1 MSKVSEISAYH
12 ENLIKTG
19 LLRRGNRPSVWAQH
33 FGDMSNINYPWK
45 LHLYAKG
52 YDDWYNLAR
61 VVIPYLV
68 RENATFK
75 TVNYNPHWVGNYPIL
90 ENDSEQFGKA
100 FTIYPNNQKEFEK
113 LVLGLNEVISHA
125 NLHTDPELDEDYH
138 NIAFEKT
145 LGDTGRIFYRVERD
159 KQGEYIDAKEARKK
173 NPTNPYNPF
182 GFPDPFANLLPSS
195 NAPKKQHAQQKKST
209 ADAFWHEVKKIADSE
224 SMGRSSDGKGASV
237 YFSPRSE
244 KDIIALESV
253 LKKFNLKYDV
263 HYSNMFGKNVLR
275 VLNQE
280 LDKLYAGPQPQHQE
294 PQAAQQKVN
303 TGSGSFLDA
312 LYKIGTTEK
321 ILKSSDGKGGS
332 VYFYPHDAKDMA
344 TLESL
349 LRAAGMKYDIH
360 YSSMLNKNVL
370 RVSNKDL
377 TVQIPDKPR
386 NAPQQK
392 DAGKFKSG
400 EKNIQKKNKEKS
412 FIEMLKEAFG
422 RRG

>member
-19 LLRRGNRPSVWAQH
+19 LLRLGNRPSVWAQH

-75 TVNYNPHWVGNYPIL
+75 TVNYNPHWVGNYPII
-90 ENDSEQFGKA
+90 EDDSEQFGKA

-159 KQGEYIDAKEARKK
+159 KQGEYIGSEAARKK
-173 NPTNPYNPF
+173 NPSNPYNPF

-195 NAPKKQHAQQKKST
+195 NAPKKQPAQQK
-209 ADAFWHEVKKIADSE
+209 A
-224 SMGRSSDGKGASV
+224 
-237 YFSPRSE
+237 
-244 KDIIALESV
+244 
-253 LKKFNLKYDV
+253 
-263 HYSNMFGKNVLR
+263 
-275 VLNQE
+275 
-280 LDKLYAGPQPQHQE
+280 
-294 PQAAQQKVN
+294 N

-321 ILKSSDGKGGS
+321 MLNSSDGKGGS

-360 YSSMLNKNVL
+360 YSSLLNKNVL

-392 DAGKFKSG
+392 DAGKFKGG

-412 FIEMLKEAFG
+412 FIEILKEAFG
-422 RRG
+422 RRV